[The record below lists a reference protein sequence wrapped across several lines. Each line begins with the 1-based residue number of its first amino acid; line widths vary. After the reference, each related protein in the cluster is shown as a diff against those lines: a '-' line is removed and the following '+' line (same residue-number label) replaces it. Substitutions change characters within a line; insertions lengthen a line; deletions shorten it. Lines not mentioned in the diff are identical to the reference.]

1 MDVARVSHCYRE
13 ANRVA
18 DILVNVGV
26 SHPQQGCA
34 IYDNISVIPKL
45 AKGEIRLD
53 KLGMSSVRRIEGD
66 AMQII
71 HGKARYP

>member
-1 MDVARVSHCYRE
+1 M
-13 ANRVA
+13 A
-18 DILVNVGV
+18 DILANVGV
-26 SHPQQGCA
+26 SHPQQGCVM
-34 IYDNISVIPKL
+34 YDDISVFPKL